1 MRILILKDDDL
12 FKHSTNWSNVWIDY
26 SKKHNLDFEVLSPY
40 SSVII
45 PKLKDFDICLWHFSN
60 YLYTDMVFARSI
72 LSTAKALGLSVFP
85 DYGDSWHFDDKVAQS
100 YLLDSIGSNI
110 PKYWVFNKKNEAID
124 WLSKNANYPL
134 VSKLKG
140 GSGSHHVKLLSSKRL
155 AIAYTKKMFSRG
167 ISPRPSFIFKA
178 NSNIRSSNTKSTFIN
193 RFKRIP
199 EFIRT
204 LRNAKMFPNEKSYVY
219 FQEFIP
225 NASFDIKVVVIKDK
239 ISCFGRNVRVGDF
252 RASGGGDVFY
262 DKSILTKDLMEIAF
276 ETSAKIN
283 SDCMGYDFVIDERDN
298 KYKIVEMSYGFSNEV
313 LLGASGYFDR
323 EHVWHNSPL
332 NAPIEILKN
341 LLQR

>member
-12 FKHSTNWSNVWIDY
+12 FKHSTNWANIWIDY
-26 SKKHNLDFEVLSPY
+26 SKKNNLDFDVLSPY
-40 SSVII
+40 SSAII

-60 YLYTDMVFARSI
+60 YVYADMVFARSI

-100 YLLDSIGSNI
+100 YLLNSIGSNI
-110 PKYWVFNKKNEAID
+110 PRYWVFNKKNDAID
-124 WLSKNANYPL
+124 WLSNNADYPI
-134 VSKLKG
+134 VAKLKG
-140 GSGSHHVKLLSSKRL
+140 GSGSHHVKLLASKSST
-155 AIAYTKKMFSRG
+155 IAYTKKMFRGG
-167 ISPRPSFIFKA
+167 ISPNPSFIFKA
-178 NSNIRSSNTKSTFIN
+178 KSNIRSSNTKSTFIQ

-204 LRNAKMFPNEKSYVY
+204 LRNAKTFPNEKSYVY

-225 NASFDIKVVVIKDK
+225 GASFDIKVVVIKDK
-239 ISCFGRNVRVGDF
+239 LSYFGRNVRAGDF
-252 RASGGGDVFY
+252 RASGGADIFY
-262 DKSILTKDLMEIAF
+262 DRSILTKDLLETAF
-276 ETSAKIN
+276 ETSEKIN

-298 KYKIVEMSYGFSNEV
+298 KYKIVEMSYGFSNE
-313 LLGASGYFDR
+313 LLMDAGGYFDK
-323 EHVWHNSPL
+323 EYVWHDIPL